1 MKRIVSIFII
11 VLISIGL
18 ADLLTGILLTS
29 IYIPSMYTTSS
40 FEMSKYVQY
49 MITAATITIALTYA
63 FKVKNKLNN
72 SKSAKLS

>member
-1 MKRIVSIFII
+1 MKKIASIFII

-29 IYIPSMYTTSS
+29 NYNPSIYTTSS
-40 FEMSKYVQY
+40 FEVSKYVQY
-49 MITAATITIALTYA
+49 MMTAAIVTIALCSA
-63 FKVKNKLNN
+63 FKVRSKLNN